1 MNPVRLAILL
11 VAAVAAIGLALLLR
25 NMAGKP
31 KASTSA
37 VATAPAK
44 AMARVLTAARDLPVG
59 TRLSA
64 ADMSWQ
70 SWPVDNLNAA
80 YITDGVK
87 PMVKPAGPAGAAETA
102 TTAAKDLISGGGEAM
117 QALAGS
123 IVKDAILKGEP
134 ILARKI
140 VKGGQGGFMS
150 VVLTPGM
157 RAMSIPINAE
167 TGAGGFIQPG
177 DRVDLLTSH
186 QEQKKDSSGQ
196 GFATKVVVSNVRV
209 LAVDQSTDPAKNGK
223 SIVGAT
229 VTLEVPAVYAEAV
242 AEAKARGGAV
252 LALRSYADIGGGAGQ
267 TTTAAAV
274 TGGSVR
280 VFKAG
285 LASEVA
291 VSR

>member
-31 KASTSA
+31 RASTSA
-37 VATAPAK
+37 VAAAPAK

-64 ADMSWQ
+64 ADMTWQ
-70 SWPVDNLNAA
+70 SWPIDNLNAA

-87 PMVKPAGPAGAAETA
+87 PTVKPSGPAGAAETA

-123 IVKDAILKGEP
+123 TVKDAILKGEP

-140 VKGGQGGFMS
+140 VKGGQGGYMS

-186 QEQKKDSSGQ
+186 QDQKKDGQ
-196 GFATKVVVSNVRV
+196 GYATKVVVSNVRV
-209 LAVDQSTDPAKNGK
+209 LAVDQTTDPAKNGK

-229 VTLEVPAVYAEAV
+229 VTLEVPAIYAEAV
-242 AEAKARGGAV
+242 AEAKARGGAM
-252 LALRSYADIGGGAGQ
+252 LALRSYADMGGGPGQ
-267 TTTAAAV
+267 SAAAAAV
-274 TGGSVR
+274 TGGTVR

-285 LASEVA
+285 LVNEVA